1 MTPETYTDDGY
12 RHVGVRSEGVFQHHQ
27 AGHKHT
33 INATKVKQ
41 AFYFISNI
49 HSTSLICLELEVLI
63 HFFKDLFRYPLGREV
78 VSAPGTA
85 CVCLIY
91 SAMGRFINIFGHLHI
106 ISAIPMSCYTCYL

>member
-1 MTPETYTDDGY
+1 MTTETYKDDGY
-12 RHVGVRSEGVFQHHQ
+12 RNVGMRSECVFQHHQ

-78 VSAPGTA
+78 VSAPGTG

-91 SAMGRFINIFGHLHI
+91 SAKGRFINIVGHLHI
-106 ISAIPMSCYTCYL
+106 ISAIPMSCYACYL